1 MNGQRLNIQGGC
13 SMDKSQYG
21 RRDRLVQQ
29 KQHDTYKEDRKWP
42 EPTACA
48 ECNAVYIEG
57 RWTWHEPS
65 FKANKVLCP
74 ACRRIA
80 ENYPAGY
87 LELKGS
93 FFKKHQE
100 EMLNLIRNEEKE
112 EKGEHPLE
120 RIMDI
125 TEEDEQTLITTTG
138 IHIARR
144 IGEAVSRAY
153 KGDLSFTYGDG
164 EKTIRMLWDRP

>member
-1 MNGQRLNIQGGC
+1 
-13 SMDKSQYG
+13 MDKSQYG
-21 RRDRLVQQ
+21 RRDRLVQE
-29 KQHDTYKEDRKWP
+29 KHHDTYGDNKKWP
-42 EPTACA
+42 EPTACT

-57 RWTWHEPS
+57 RWTWYEPPY
-65 FKANKVLCP
+65 KANKVVCP

-93 FFKKHQE
+93 FFKEHQE
-100 EMLNLIRNEEKE
+100 ELLNLIRNEEKD
-112 EKGEHPLE
+112 EKGERPLE

-125 TEEDEQTLITTTG
+125 TEEGEQTLITTTG

-144 IGEAVSRAY
+144 IGEALSRAY
-153 KGDLSFTYGDG
+153 KGELSFTYGDG
-164 EKTIRMLWDRP
+164 EKSIRVVWDRP